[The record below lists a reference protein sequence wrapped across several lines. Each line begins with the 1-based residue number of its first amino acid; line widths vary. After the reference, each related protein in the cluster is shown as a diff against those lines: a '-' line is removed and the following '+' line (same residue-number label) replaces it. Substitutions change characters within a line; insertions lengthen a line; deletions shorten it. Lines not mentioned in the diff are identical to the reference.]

1 LKQLELV
8 HCDLCGPVT
17 PATPGGQR
25 YFLLLV
31 DDASRFMWAILLLMK
46 VATVDAIK
54 HVQAAAEN
62 ESGLKLQVLRTDDDV
77 EFTATEFAAI
87 EFAAYCADEGI
98 HRHYFA
104 PYSPQQNGVVE
115 RQDKTVVATARAL
128 LKQRG
133 MLVEFWG
140 EVVMITV

>member
-1 LKQLELV
+1 LYHALKQLELV

-17 PATPGGQR
+17 PATLGGQR

-54 HVQAAAEN
+54 HVQVVAEN

-77 EFTATEFAAI
+77 EFTATEFAA
-87 EFAAYCADEGI
+87 YCADEGI
-98 HRHYFA
+98 HRHYSA

-115 RQDKTVVATARAL
+115 RQDQTVVATARAL

-133 MLVEFWG
+133 MPVEFWG